1 MADVESTRMKIG
13 ELENTVRK
21 IGNYLSKDEVNRLL
35 SKSRDSTKNLRN
47 CKIRNGQDF
56 ILAMVKSA
64 MLDETNYISLINH
77 LKSIKRHDL
86 IRHLTIKKD
95 PEVSVDPVEEY
106 FKKIADDRMFMHSER
121 TCTIRSNK
129 RKSPGSSLSNDTN
142 DESVNSEP
150 PVKCQRRSRRQRHLS
165 RNSPEMNSVTLVERK
180 QYTCDIRL
188 RVKAE
193 YCNYDQI
200 LEDSVNSNKADPIEK
215 QLDCFN
221 QSNALL
227 HSRDLGCVVCDIKF
241 SDLSYLDSFW
251 KDYLNGSLAN
261 GLKGVFITDSLRQV
275 VGNEDLKLLVH
286 VEEKDYLEGRR
297 LLLKNL

>member
-1 MADVESTRMKIG
+1 MA
-13 ELENTVRK
+13 N
-21 IGNYLSKDEVNRLL
+21 SK
-35 SKSRDSTKNLRN
+35 
-47 CKIRNGQDF
+47 
-56 ILAMVKSA
+56 
-64 MLDETNYISLINH
+64 
-77 LKSIKRHDL
+77 
-86 IRHLTIKKD
+86 
-95 PEVSVDPVEEY
+95 
-106 FKKIADDRMFMHSER
+106 MFMHSER
-121 TCTIRSNK
+121 TCKIHNNK
-129 RKSPGSSLSNDTN
+129 RKSSDTSLPNDAN
-142 DESVNSEP
+142 DDSLTAEP
-150 PVKCQRRSRRQRHLS
+150 PIKCRRSRRQRNYLS
-165 RNSPEMNSVTLVERK
+165 HNSADCNSVASVERK

-193 YCNYDQI
+193 YCNYEQI
-200 LEDSVNSNKADPIEK
+200 LEDSINSNKADPIER

-221 QSNALL
+221 QANGIL

-286 VEEKDYLEGRR
+286 VEEKDYLEGRQ